1 MREKEE
7 KKKKRV
13 GRGVCVGE
21 RVNHKNKKNEG
32 KPIEIGVKREVG
44 GRESD

>member
-21 RVNHKNKKNEG
+21 RVNHKKNEG
-32 KPIEIGVKREVG
+32 KPVEIGVKREVG